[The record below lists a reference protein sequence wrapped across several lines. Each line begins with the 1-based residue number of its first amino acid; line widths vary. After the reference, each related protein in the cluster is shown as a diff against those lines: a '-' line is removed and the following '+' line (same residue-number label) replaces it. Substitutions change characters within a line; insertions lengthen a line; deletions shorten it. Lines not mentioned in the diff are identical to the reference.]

1 MLFSTTSPTASASAA
16 AVSRERWSLRELGR
30 RGWGEER
37 GGMDGKGRGERER
50 WERGE
55 GEVGEG
61 EGKEKLAMVSLV

>member
-37 GGMDGKGRGERER
+37 GGMDGKGRG
-50 WERGE
+50 GE

-61 EGKEKLAMVSLV
+61 EGREKLAMVSLV